1 MTTGAPSAPLASA
14 AGGSR
19 QIVVEKRTFVQGR
32 PAAYSVAGAGM
43 PVVLLHGWALAHHT
57 YRDVITSIAQ
67 QGCRVIAPAMP
78 GFGGTHEIPERD
90 FSIAGY
96 ARWVADLLDALEVTE
111 PVVVVGHSFGG
122 GVAIRFAH
130 DHSDRVRSMVLVNS
144 VGGSSWR
151 KGHVLRSIA
160 ERPLWD
166 WGLHFPGDIWPLR
179 QARRVLP
186 VIAED
191 FLPNLV
197 RNPRAIIKVAN
208 LARRADLRSELEA
221 LREVGKP
228 ITILWAARDGI
239 IPRESFEALCVAA
252 GVQGTVVEGSHS
264 WLLAD
269 PVQFGEVITNDMN
282 IAKLARDL
290 EQKVPPKRRRGLRRV
305 ETLIGATN
313 DGKPGPAN
321 P

>member
-78 GFGGTHEIPERD
+78 GFGGTHEIPARD

-122 GVAIRFAH
+122 GVAIRLAH

-151 KGHVLRSIA
+151 KGHVIQSIA

-186 VIAED
+186 VVAED

-221 LREVGKP
+221 LREAGKP

-282 IAKLARDL
+282 VAKLARELD
-290 EQKVPPKRRRGLRRV
+290 QKVPPKRRRGLRRV
-305 ETLIGATN
+305 STLIGTTD